1 MKIRYQISMDGM
13 VARYRAEG
21 VFADRAGAYAIHQ
34 HIHKDGAGLRNH
46 AEGLIVIFSHGNGT
60 LGGNAAGA
68 FRGRL
73 NVAILRFWFGLGGRR
88 KRHIRRRRYIRRR
101 RGRGNRRYPPWI
113 IY

>member
-1 MKIRYQISMDGM
+1 MDGM